1 MGFLWMKSAKS
12 LKTTKSTTLNKC
24 SQIITSKQHLHSNN
38 ELGPLHQKQ
47 NITNY
52 QASSIWQDFDNDIQK
67 YVDLNTYSCFI
78 LSATKKN

>member
-12 LKTTKSTTLNKC
+12 LKTTKSATLNKC
-24 SQIITSKQHLHSNN
+24 SQIITSKQHSHSNN

-52 QASSIWQDFDNDIQK
+52 QASSIWQDFDIDIEK

-78 LSATKKN
+78 LSTTKN